1 MIREAIEAVA
11 KDAVAKASPQARVY
25 QPPFFPRTHYLA
37 TTGAGGVEAR
47 EIPPG
52 PIRDQVGHFP
62 AVAAWV
68 AAHYPPDADT
78 TPVVWYDRTGVTVVG
93 GSFDRGDTARLSLP
107 YTKPMQW
114 LIDADKRPLRLTQGE
129 LVRLLKTTLA
139 GVAPTDLLGKVKVVK
154 VEKHQQAEGVIDKG
168 KVSLAR
174 SMLTQ
179 GSGVDDLPDEI
190 QFYCQVHESG
200 ELSAA
205 AVVRAAFDLDP
216 TSDSGHF
223 LIDVLPGEV
232 ERALADAEAGI
243 GARLTSLFAG
253 DPLNPPAGA
262 APVVIR
268 GTPSV

>member
-1 MIREAIEAVA
+1 MIREAIDAVA
-11 KDAVAKASPQARVY
+11 NNAVAKASPQARVY
-25 QPPFFPRTHYLA
+25 QPPFFPRTHYLV
-37 TTGAGGVEAR
+37 TTGDGVETR

-93 GSFDRGDTARLSLP
+93 NPFDRGDTARLSLP

-114 LIDADKRPLRLTQGE
+114 LIDADKRPLRLTQAE

-139 GVAPTDLLGKVKVVK
+139 GVAPVDLLGKVKVVK
-154 VEKHQQAEGVIDKG
+154 VEKHQQAEGVIDRG
-168 KVSLAR
+168 KVSVAR

-179 GSGVDDLPDEI
+179 GSGVDDLPDEVR
-190 QFYCQVHESG
+190 FFCQVHESS
-200 ELSAA
+200 ELSTA

-216 TSDSGHF
+216 TSDAGHF

-232 ERALADAEAGI
+232 ERALADAEAEI
-243 GARLTSLFAG
+243 GSRLLSLFAG
-253 DPLNPPAGA
+253 DPLNPPAVA
-262 APVVIR
+262 APTVIR